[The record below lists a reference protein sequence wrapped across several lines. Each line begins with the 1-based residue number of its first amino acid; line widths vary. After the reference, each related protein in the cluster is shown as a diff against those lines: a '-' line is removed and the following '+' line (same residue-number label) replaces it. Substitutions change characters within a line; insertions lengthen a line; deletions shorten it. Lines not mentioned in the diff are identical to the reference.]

1 MKLSFNVED
10 AADKR
15 DIPNGVYLFRIAQI
29 NERKFSTGTE
39 GMSVQFDVFLDNKSA
54 PITVW
59 ENMYYAPKALWK
71 LRDMCKSVG
80 VEFKQGLDSEEL
92 LRKSGRAFFHRKKGD
107 QFLSL
112 EEFII
117 PKDGSPPDEESPPIP
132 AVMDDDI
139 SF

>member
-1 MKLSFNVED
+1 
-10 AADKR
+10 
-15 DIPNGVYLFRIAQI
+15 
-29 NERKFSTGTE
+29 
-39 GMSVQFDVFLDNKSA
+39 
-54 PITVW
+54 
-59 ENMYYAPKALWK
+59 
-71 LRDMCKSVG
+71 MCKSVG